1 MKTSEQINEIATA
14 LAKAQGELAGAK
26 KDVSNPFFKSKY
38 ADLASIVEALK
49 ACFPKHG
56 LSYVQTTVTTE
67 HGAGVQ
73 TRLMHASGQWIEG
86 DPFCLPV
93 NKADAQGFGSCVT
106 YARRYDLAAMTGVAP
121 EDDDGNAAA
130 KAPRTFPSAAI
141 PANVEGV
148 ELAEETKKKDP
159 EQWKWI
165 EGQADIIRGL
175 FHAGKNV
182 AEHWD
187 AQHYTMEEK
196 LMLSTL
202 LDAPTRRRIKDQQ
215 REKQNQKETA

>member
-14 LAKAQGELAGAK
+14 LALAQGELAGAK

-56 LSYVQTTVTTE
+56 LSYVQTIVTTE

-73 TRLMHASGQWIEG
+73 TLLMHSSGQFIAG

-130 KAPRTFPSAAI
+130 KAKPFPSAAI
-141 PANVEGV
+141 PANVEGI
-148 ELAEETKKKDP
+148 ELANETRRANPEE
-159 EQWKWI
+159 WKWI
-165 EGQADIIRGL
+165 EEQADIIRGL

-182 AEHWD
+182 ADYWD
-187 AQHYTMEEK
+187 GAHYTMEQK